1 MRASL
6 GFLLIAAWCCAT
18 AQQQPASDAVTIKL
32 TSVKIARTP
41 APGVMDAAATVDPE
55 TDFLTT
61 DPAAWYLMFYTGG
74 HKGDKVRVEWRNP
87 MGAVTQQNDW
97 TQVGD
102 GNVMRLQWRMLI
114 AGAPASFA
122 PGDWQ
127 VVLFWNDHGVAMT
140 KFRISTPPQTT
151 VNIMSH
157 TQMTVATV
165 ATPYYFQFTARGGSP
180 PYQWTAID
188 PFPAGL
194 TLSPTGTVTGAPKQ
208 RGGFRVTVQAR
219 DSAGNSVVRAFG
231 LGIGAHARENRAGVS
246 ILLKSAGPDACSQ
259 TASQTDF
266 SGADTSVVLAASV
279 VAPKGSGGRVEWMDP
294 RGEVSLTSH
303 YTKQTDGPECIMKML
318 PVAGRP
324 PASDP
329 GDWRVRLF
337 WQENDV
343 FTLKFSISGAKNV
356 VAARSGRVAIVIGDL
371 GYEKLPAPGP
381 TAADLDLVANTLRED
396 GFQVVRKAD
405 VNLEDLRLI
414 ERTLGDTQAGDTVLV
429 YYTGYSVRS
438 GGDDWLLP
446 VNYDPADSRPIQS
459 KAYSVLRLLQ
469 VLEDSKATLKFIVLD
484 AAAVAGQPRENAGAV
499 MGEVDDSTALVYSS
513 PPGAVPKA
521 GSPALGAFPRAFAEV
536 LRKPGLDAGSA
547 LQIELPKAVAR
558 LAPSS
563 PPPVAI
569 LGGGAEFVFRA
580 AAK

>member
-1 MRASL
+1 
-6 GFLLIAAWCCAT
+6 
-18 AQQQPASDAVTIKL
+18 
-32 TSVKIARTP
+32 
-41 APGVMDAAATVDPE
+41 
-55 TDFLTT
+55 
-61 DPAAWYLMFYTGG
+61 
-74 HKGDKVRVEWRNP
+74 
-87 MGAVTQQNDW
+87 
-97 TQVGD
+97 VG
-102 GNVMRLQWRMLI
+102 
-114 AGAPASFA
+114 
-122 PGDWQ
+122 
-127 VVLFWNDHGVAMT
+127 
-140 KFRISTPPQTT
+140 
-151 VNIMSH
+151 
-157 TQMTVATV
+157 
-165 ATPYYFQFTARGGSP
+165 
-180 PYQWTAID
+180 
-188 PFPAGL
+188 
-194 TLSPTGTVTGAPKQ
+194 TLSKDRYFAV
-208 RGGFRVTVQAR
+208 
-219 DSAGNSVVRAFG
+219 
-231 LGIGAHARENRAGVS
+231 
-246 ILLKSAGPDACSQ
+246 
-259 TASQTDF
+259 
-266 SGADTSVVLAASV
+266 
-279 VAPKGSGGRVEWMDP
+279 
-294 RGEVSLTSH
+294 
-303 YTKQTDGPECIMKML
+303 
-318 PVAGRP
+318 
-324 PASDP
+324 
-329 GDWRVRLF
+329 
-337 WQENDV
+337 
-343 FTLKFSISGAKNV
+343 
-356 VAARSGRVAIVIGDL
+356 VIGNL

-381 TAADLDLVANTLRED
+381 AAADLNLVESALRED
-396 GFQVVRKAD
+396 GFAMVRKAD

-569 LGGGAEFVFRA
+569 LGGGADFVFRA